1 MDHLRQPKKTIL
13 DTLKGNTPLYF
24 LLGYLGVI
32 FLGMLLLMLPISA
45 QDGQITGMPDALFTA
60 TSAVCV
66 TGLSPVVTAEHW
78 TLFGQIVI
86 ILLIQ
91 IGGLGIMT
99 FVAIF
104 GLLTNQ
110 RFSIADRKRFMEEKN
125 QNELTGMVR
134 LIKFIILATF
144 VLEGVGAF
152 FLALRFVPQFGV
164 IKGLWFSVFH
174 AISAF
179 CNAGFDLL
187 GPESLTAYQHDPLV
201 LLTIA
206 TLIILAGIGYTVYL
220 DLWRMRKGD
229 RLHLHSKIVLSS
241 TAILLLGGTVL
252 IFLMEANN
260 PQTMGAL
267 SLPEKGLNAF
277 FQSVTTRTAGFCTFA
292 QDKMTQASGLG
303 SIFLMFIGGSPA
315 GTAGGLKTTT
325 MVALLLGLASALR
338 SSRDVSVFR
347 RTIAQEVVHNA
358 FVLFALATIWN
369 ILVLFFLS
377 ITEKAIPLGGLLFET
392 ISAFGTVGLTQNVTP
407 QLSVTGKM
415 LIALTMLYGKLGP
428 LTLLHALI
436 PKARVQ
442 NNRLAEEHLLVG

>member
-1 MDHLRQPKKTIL
+1 MDHLRQPKKTVL
-13 DTLKGNTPLYF
+13 DKLKRNTPLYF

-32 FLGMLLLMLPISA
+32 VLGMLLLMLPISA
-45 QDGQITGMPDALFTA
+45 QDGQITALPDALFTA

-78 TLFGQIVI
+78 TLFGQIVL

-110 RFSIADRKRFMEEKN
+110 HFSIADRKLFMEEKN

-144 VLEGVGAF
+144 AIEGVGAIL
-152 FLALRFVPQFGV
+152 LAIRFVPQFGMV
-164 IKGLWFSVFH
+164 KGLWFSVFH

-179 CNAGFDLL
+179 CNAGFDLI
-187 GPESLTAYQHDPLV
+187 GSESLMPYQQDPLV

-220 DLWRMRKGD
+220 DLWHARKGE
-229 RLHLHSKIVLSS
+229 RLHLHSKIVLFS
-241 TAILLLGGTVL
+241 TVILLVAGTVL

-277 FQSVTTRTAGFCTFA
+277 FQSVTTRTAGFYTFA
-292 QDKMTQASGLG
+292 QEKMTQAAGL
-303 SIFLMFIGGSPA
+303 SSMFLMFVGGSPA

-325 MVALLLGLASALR
+325 MVALLLGLVSALR

-347 RTIAQEVVHNA
+347 RTIAQEVVHSA
-358 FVLFALATIWN
+358 FVLFALATLWN
-369 ILVLFFLS
+369 ILALFFLS
-377 ITEKAIPLGGLLFET
+377 ITEQAIPLANLLFET
-392 ISAFGTVGLTQNVTP
+392 VSAFGTVGLTQNVTP
-407 QLSVTGKM
+407 QLSVAGKM
-415 LIALTMLYGKLGP
+415 IIALTMLYGKLGP

-436 PKARVQ
+436 PKARQQ